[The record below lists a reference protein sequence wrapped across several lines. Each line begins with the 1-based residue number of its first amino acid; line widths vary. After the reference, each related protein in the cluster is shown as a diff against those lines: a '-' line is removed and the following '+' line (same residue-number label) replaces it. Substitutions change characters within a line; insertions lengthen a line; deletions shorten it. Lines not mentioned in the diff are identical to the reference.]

1 MSGFEAKTQDLSP
14 VIILNSM
21 PVDYLDHYSTS
32 VAVTF
37 LISIMLH

>member
-14 VIILNSM
+14 IIILDSM
-21 PVDYLDHYSTS
+21 PIDFLDHFSTS
-32 VAVTF
+32 VAVAF